1 MVANTTNNTRFAL
14 YRSVGE
20 VLTQFDV
27 DVERGELKAQSSVTL
42 PGNVQYVWPSP
53 STASRR
59 YFYVTSTDGG
69 SASTGVPGKVHR
81 LSALRVDSATGAL
94 ALHGEPQALPSRPIH
109 NCVDASGSY
118 VLTAYNGPSNI
129 TVHRIYADGSV
140 GTPVAPAETLDTG
153 TFAHQVMMTPSNRA
167 ALLVTRG
174 NDASHGKAEDPGALK
189 FYNFRDG
196 VLSPL
201 ASISPGDR
209 GGLGYGPRH
218 VDFHPAKPWMY
229 ASIERQNTLHM
240 HVLDGNTGDVASAE
254 PAFIKNTLSAPHD
267 HGSRQ
272 ICSAVHVHPNGR
284 FVYVANR
291 ADGTVDFKGQRLF
304 NAGENTIAVFAINS
318 ATGEPTLIQ
327 HVEAHSFH
335 VRTFA
340 FDPSGRLMVAAS
352 TRAMLVREGTGVRNV
367 PAAMSV
373 YRVGDDGKLR
383 FVRKYDVETPG
394 KKVQFWLGIV
404 GLTPAN

>member
-1 MVANTTNNTRFAL
+1 MVTKATNAANNTRCAL

-20 VLTQFDV
+20 VLTQFEV
-27 DVERGELKAQSSVTL
+27 NVERAELTPRASVTL
-42 PGNVQYVWPSP
+42 PGNVQYGWPGP
-53 STASRR
+53 SKASRK
-59 YFYVTSTDGG
+59 FLYVTSSDGG
-69 SASTGVPGKVHR
+69 SASAGVPGKVHR
-81 LSALRVDSATGAL
+81 LSALRVDSATGAP

-109 NCVDASGSY
+109 HCVDATGSY

-140 GTPVAPAETLDTG
+140 GTAVAPAEPLDTG

-189 FYNFRDG
+189 FYKFRDG

-201 ASISPGDR
+201 ASISPGGR

-218 VDFHPAKPWMY
+218 VDFHPANPWMY

-240 HVLDGNTGDVASAE
+240 HVLEGDVVSAE

-267 HGSRQ
+267 HESRQ

-291 ADGTVDFKGQRLF
+291 ADGTVEFKGQRVF
-304 NAGENTIAVFAINS
+304 NAGENTIAVFAINPT
-318 ATGEPTLIQ
+318 TGEPTLIQ

-340 FDPSGRLMVAAS
+340 FDPSGRLMVAAT
-352 TRAMLVREGTGVRNV
+352 TRAMLVRDGTGVHNV

-373 YRVGDDGKLR
+373 YRVGDDGKLE

>member
-1 MVANTTNNTRFAL
+1 MVTNAASAANNTRCAL
-14 YRSVGE
+14 YRSIGE
-20 VLTQFDV
+20 VLTQFEV

-53 STASRR
+53 STASRK
-59 YFYVTSTDGG
+59 YLYVTSSDGG
-69 SASTGVPGKVHR
+69 SASAGVPGKVNR

-109 NCVDASGSY
+109 NCVDATGSY

-129 TVHRIYADGSV
+129 TVHRIYPDGSV
-140 GTPVAPAETLDTG
+140 GTPVAPKEPLDTG

-174 NDASHGKAEDPGALK
+174 NDATHGKAEDPGALK
-189 FYNFRDG
+189 FYNFNG
-196 VLSPL
+196 GALSPL
-201 ASISPGDR
+201 ASISPGGR

-240 HVLDGNTGDVASAE
+240 HTLEGDAVNTE
-254 PAFIKNTLSAPHD
+254 PAFIKDTLSGPNHKAP
-267 HGSRQ
+267 RQ
-272 ICSAVHVHPNGR
+272 MCSAVHVHPSGR

-291 ADGTVDFKGQRLF
+291 ADDTVEFKGQRVF
-304 NAGENTIAVFAINS
+304 NAGENTIAVFAINP

-327 HVEAHSFH
+327 HVEAHAYH

-340 FDPSGRLMVAAS
+340 FDPSGRLMVAAT
-352 TRAMLVREGTGVRNV
+352 TRAMLVREGDGVRNV

-373 YRVGDDGKLR
+373 YRVGDDGKLT
-383 FVRKYDVETPG
+383 FMRKYDVETPG
-394 KKVQFWLGIV
+394 RKVQFWLGIV

>member
-1 MVANTTNNTRFAL
+1 MAANHTRFAL

-27 DVERGELKAQSSVTL
+27 DIDNATLTPRGSVTL

-53 STASRR
+53 PASARKF
-59 YFYVTSTDGG
+59 FYVTSSDGG
-69 SASTGVPGKVHR
+69 SASAGVLGKIHR

-94 ALHGEPQALPSRPIH
+94 ALHGEPQALLSRPIH
-109 NCVDASGSY
+109 NCVDATGSY

-129 TVHRIYADGSV
+129 TAHRIFPDGSV
-140 GTPVAPAETLDTG
+140 GAAIAPAEPLDTG
-153 TFAHQVMMTPSNRA
+153 VFAHQVRMMPSNRA

-189 FYNFRDG
+189 FYRFNEG

-201 ASISPGDR
+201 TSISPGGR

-218 VDFHPAKPWMY
+218 VDFHPSKPWMY

-240 HVLDGNTGDVASAE
+240 HTLNDDVASAE
-254 PAFIKNTLSAPHD
+254 PLFIKDTLSGPNHKVP
-267 HGSRQ
+267 RQ
-272 ICSAVHVHPNGR
+272 MCSAIHVHPNGR

-291 ADGTVDFKGQRLF
+291 ADGTVDVKGQRVF
-304 NAGENTIAVFAINS
+304 NAGENTIAVFALNPS
-318 ATGEPTLIQ
+318 TGEPTLIQ
-327 HVEAHSFH
+327 HVETHSYH
-335 VRTFA
+335 VRTFS

-352 TRAMLVREGTGVRNV
+352 TSAMLVRDSDGVHNV

-373 YRVGDDGKLR
+373 YRLGRDGKLT
-383 FVRKYDVETPG
+383 FARKYDVDTPR
-394 KKVQFWLGIV
+394 KKMQFWLGMMA
-404 GLTPAN
+404 LTPG